1 MDTAY
6 IAILSFVF
14 LFFLHYLVSRV
25 GNGKGKSAQTL
36 PPSPPS
42 IPFLGHLHLV
52 KAPFHHALI
61 RLAARHGPIFSLRM
75 GSRPAVVVS
84 SPNLA
89 RECFTEHDVTF
100 ADRPR
105 FPSLRLIA
113 YDGAMLSTSSYGPY
127 WRNLRR
133 VAALQLLSAHRVAC
147 MSGAIAGEVRAM
159 ARRMSHAAASA
170 PGGAARV
177 ELKRR
182 LFEVSLSVLME
193 TIARTKTSRTEADAD
208 TDMSPEANEFKQIV
222 DALVPNLSAANM
234 WDYLPV
240 LRWFDVFGARDKL
253 KDAISKRHEFLGR
266 LIDAERK
273 RMDDGTDGEKKSMIA
288 VLLDLQKTEPEV
300 YTDTVIT
307 ALCALLC
314 TTDTDGV
321 VYSLFVMKNLF
332 GAGTETTSTT
342 TEWAMSLL
350 LNHPETLRKAQ
361 AEIDAVVGTSRLLT
375 VDDVPRLSYLHC
387 VITETLRLYPGA
399 PLLLPHESSA
409 DCKVGGYDVPR
420 GTMLLVNVYAIHRD
434 PAVWENPLEFRPE
447 RFIEDGKVV
456 DGGRLL
462 MPFGMGRRK
471 CPGETL
477 ALRTVGLVL
486 GTLIQCFDWN
496 TVDGGKVDMSESGG
510 LTIPKAVPLEAMCK
524 PRVAMRDVL
533 QQL

>member
-6 IAILSFVF
+6 IAILSLVF
-14 LFFLHYLVSRV
+14 LFLLHFLVGHV
-25 GNGKGKSAQTL
+25 GNGEDKSAQTL

-42 IPFLGHLHLV
+42 VPFLGHLHLV

-61 RLAARHGPIFSLRM
+61 RLAARHGPVFSLRM

-84 SPNLA
+84 SPELA

-100 ADRPR
+100 ANRPR

-147 MSGAIAGEVRAM
+147 MSGAIAAEVRAM
-159 ARRMSHAAASA
+159 ARRMSHAAAAS

-193 TIARTKTSRTEADAD
+193 TIARTKTSRTEADDD

-266 LIDAERK
+266 LIDAER
-273 RMDDGTDGEKKSMIA
+273 RRLDDGTDGEKKSMIA

-307 ALCALLC
+307 ALCA
-314 TTDTDGV
+314 
-321 VYSLFVMKNLF
+321 NLF

-350 LNHPETLRKAQ
+350 LNHPEALRKAQ

-399 PLLLPHESSA
+399 PLLLPHESA
-409 DCKVGGYDVPR
+409 TDCKVGGYDVPA

-434 PAVWENPLEFRPE
+434 PAVWEEPLEFRPE
-447 RFIEDGKVV
+447 RFEDGKAE
-456 DGGRLL
+456 GKLM

-496 TVDGGKVDMSESGG
+496 TVDGGEVDMSESGG
-510 LTIPKAVPLEAMCK
+510 LTIPRAVPLEAMCK
-524 PRVAMRDVL
+524 PRPAMRDVL